1 MSHESLG
8 HDPVYYAHYKAL
20 RLRRHPH
27 GILEVIMSGEGT
39 NKSGLATADARM
51 HRELA
56 DIWRDIDRDPDTRV
70 AVIRGEGKGFSAG
83 GDLHLV
89 EQMATDF
96 EVRTR
101 VWHEARDL
109 VYNVINCSKPIVSAM
124 HGPAVG
130 AGLVAGLLAD
140 ISIATKSARII
151 DGHTRLGVAA
161 GDHAAIVWPLLC
173 GMAKAKYY
181 LLLCEPVSGE
191 EAERIGLVSL
201 AVDEND
207 LLPKAFEVATRL
219 ANGSQTA
226 IRWTKYALNNWL
238 RSAGPA
244 FDTSLA
250 LEFMGFAGPDVREGV
265 TSLRERRAPDFRGA
279 HAAGGATDGHSSD
292 RAGSTDGDRLGKDPV

>member
-1 MSHESLG
+1 MTNQSHVSN
-8 HDPVYYAHYKAL
+8 PTFYAHYQSL
-20 RLRRHPH
+20 RVRRHPP
-27 GILEVIMSGEGT
+27 GIVEIVMSGEGA
-39 NKSGLATADARM
+39 NRSGLATADAQM

-56 DIWRDIDRDPDTRV
+56 EIWRDVDRDPDARV
-70 AVIRGEGKGFSAG
+70 ALIRGEGKGFSAG
-83 GDLHLV
+83 GDLNLV
-89 EQMATDF
+89 EQMAADF
-96 EVRTR
+96 AVRTR
-101 VWHEARDL
+101 VWREARDL
-109 VYNVINCSKPIVSAM
+109 VYNVINCGKPIVSAM

-140 ISIATKSARII
+140 ISIAAKTARII

-181 LLLCEPVSGE
+181 LLLCEPVSGA

-201 AVDEND
+201 AVDEQD
-207 LLPKAFEVATRL
+207 LLATAFEVAHKL

-250 LEFMGFAGPDVREGV
+250 LEFMGFAGPDVHEGV
-265 TSLRERRAPDFRGA
+265 ASLRGRRTPDFPGNE
-279 HAAGGATDGHSSD
+279 
-292 RAGSTDGDRLGKDPV
+292 K